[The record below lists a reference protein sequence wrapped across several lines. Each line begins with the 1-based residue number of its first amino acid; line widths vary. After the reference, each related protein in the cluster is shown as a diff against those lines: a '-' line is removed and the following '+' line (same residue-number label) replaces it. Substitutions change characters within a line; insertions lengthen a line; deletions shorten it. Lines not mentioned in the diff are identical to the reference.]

1 MFELTVEIVIKGKAD
16 TIEAVSCDFDDTKWR
31 HRTGR
36 GTWIDE
42 GADGVIQ
49 IEKSVTKIQ
58 IFTGPS

>member
-1 MFELTVEIVIKGKAD
+1 MIKGKAD
-16 TIEAVSCDFDDTKWR
+16 TIEAVRCDFDDTKWR